1 MKNLILIIFCII
13 CSLNINLKTFAQGY
27 SEEKAMA
34 DKYLQYLES
43 LNAFDENK
51 DKYKAEF
58 KVFKRDVNRKEN
70 IERIKSN
77 NTKSE
82 NGYKVK
88 PNYKTL
94 RQPYDYDMD
103 SISSKVIV
111 LDGTDIT
118 RDALVSYGVIY
129 DNSPDYKYVYD
140 TMGNLQQVQISE
152 KEYKKI
158 YSYNGSL
165 QSVIYTGSDGQIYMY
180 NSNGKYWRRIK
191 NEKLW

>member
-13 CSLNINLKTFAQGY
+13 CAFNINLKTFAQGY

-77 NTKSE
+77 NTTSE

-129 DNSPDYKYVYD
+129 DNSPDYEYVYD